1 MTSEP
6 TISWREY
13 VDTRFDAQKEALT
26 IKDSER
32 QEALRLAREIQ
43 TYKDEKANELREQI
57 NRERVLYAT
66 KDDLKAVVEKFEVTL
81 SPILNYVASQQG
93 RSSGLDKGW
102 AILIGSVGLVGAV
115 ISIVF
120 ALTRHA

>member
-1 MTSEP
+1 MPSRVFCRFERRRRPRKCWRSSTTISMAADQTCFRMNDAAVTAEP
-6 TISWREY
+6 SISWREY

-57 NRERVLYAT
+57 NRERILYAT
-66 KDDLKAVVEKFEVTL
+66 KDDLKAAVEKFEV
-81 SPILNYVASQQG
+81 
-93 RSSGLDKGW
+93 
-102 AILIGSVGLVGAV
+102 AIG
-115 ISIVF
+115 
-120 ALTRHA
+120 